1 MTKQKQM
8 TERGFT
14 LIELMIA
21 VATTGVLAA
30 IAIPQYQNY
39 VAKSQVAEALSL
51 ASGTKTAV
59 AEHYM
64 TTESFP
70 DDNEAA
76 RLATTITGKYVTS
89 VTVAGE
95 KITAKFKS
103 DINENIKDR
112 SLVLTATDEDG
123 AITFD
128 CTTDLSEPYAPT
140 GCKTDPYVA
149 GPKAWDPKTSAS
161 EGKSACW
168 SQEYADGTGGGN
180 GWVEGETN
188 PRTTYKWR
196 AGRVGEG
203 NMRRC
208 KNFFRYLANEQLT
221 KYRSTGSTI
230 GASGKRI
237 HLHNARNNYG
247 CKLYDNNVYNYTTL
261 LHYDAPCK

>member
-128 CTTDLSEPYAPT
+128 CTTDLNESYAPK
-140 GCKTDPYVA
+140 GCKTV
-149 GPKAWDPKTSAS
+149 GLGRAWDPKQSAS
-161 EGKSACW
+161 EGKNACW
-168 SQEYADGTGGGN
+168 QLLSGSWGWGGPGTGSNATGR
-180 GWVEGETN
+180 WVEGESHCTDSSYCYSKGEQCFGYHRRMADKNLNYGDLGVRRNEGRNANCGN
-188 PRTTYKWR
+188 PYNGP
-196 AGRVGEG
+196 A
-203 NMRRC
+203 RC
-208 KNFFRYLANEQLT
+208 K
-221 KYRSTGSTI
+221 
-230 GASGKRI
+230 
-237 HLHNARNNYG
+237 
-247 CKLYDNNVYNYTTL
+247 
-261 LHYDAPCK
+261 

>member
-39 VAKSQVAEALSL
+39 VAKSQVAEGLSL
-51 ASGTKTAV
+51 APGAKTAV
-59 AEHYM
+59 ALYYM
-64 TTESFP
+64 ATENFP

-76 RLATTITGKYVTS
+76 RLATTITGKYVAS

-140 GCKTDPYVA
+140 GCKTDPNVG

-161 EGKSACW
+161 EGKGACW
-168 SQEYADGTGGGN
+168 SQEYADGAGGGN
-180 GWVEGETN
+180 GWVE
-188 PRTTYKWR
+188 
-196 AGRVGEG
+196 A
-203 NMRRC
+203 
-208 KNFFRYLANEQLT
+208 KNDLNKAPPNTPYDWIRYLNADNGKLPYYVPKNGFPSFYMCTACSIFMCLDDDGRISKAPGYCYGLKQ
-221 KYRSTGSTI
+221 
-230 GASGKRI
+230 GAATWNCS
-237 HLHNARNNYG
+237 
-247 CKLYDNNVYNYTTL
+247 V
-261 LHYDAPCK
+261 

>member
-161 EGKSACW
+161 EGKGACW
-168 SQEYADGTGGGN
+168 SQEYADGAGGGN
-180 GWVEGETN
+180 GWVE
-188 PRTTYKWR
+188 
-196 AGRVGEG
+196 A
-203 NMRRC
+203 
-208 KNFFRYLANEQLT
+208 KNDLNKAAPTQYL
-221 KYRSTGSTI
+221 
-230 GASGKRI
+230 KR
-237 HLHNARNNYG
+237 
-247 CKLYDNNVYNYTTL
+247 YDNKNPDYWLPYYVPKNGFPTWNMCTACSNFMCLDDDGRISKAPGYCYEKQKGG
-261 LHYDAPCK
+261 HQAPCS